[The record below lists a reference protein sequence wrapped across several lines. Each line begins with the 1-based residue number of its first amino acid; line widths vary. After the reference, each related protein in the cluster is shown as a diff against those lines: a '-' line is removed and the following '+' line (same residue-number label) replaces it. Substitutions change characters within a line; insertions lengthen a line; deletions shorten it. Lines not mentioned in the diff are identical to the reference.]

1 MSVDTPEQLLGLRR
15 AGRLVAQTL
24 KLLKAAVAPGVT
36 TGELDRIAADYLA
49 EQGARSGPIL
59 TYDYPGSI
67 CISVDDQVVH
77 GIPGEHVLRSGEL
90 VKLDVA
96 AELDGYHA
104 DAATTVAVGQVNW
117 RKQRLM
123 NATRA
128 ALSAGIEAAQPGV
141 MLMEVGAAIEHATR
155 ARGFHVFRELTGHG
169 IGRQMHEEPTVFN
182 WPAPEA
188 TRRLERG
195 LVITIEP
202 MVTAGRP
209 RIVVDRDGW
218 TVRTVDRSPSCHEE
232 HTIMVADGGPVV
244 LTAAA

>member
-1 MSVDTPEQLLGLRR
+1 MSVDTPEQLRGLRR
-15 AGRLVAQTL
+15 AGRVVARTL
-24 KLLKAAVAPGVT
+24 EIVKAAVAPGVS
-36 TGELDRIAADYLA
+36 TGELDRIAAEYLA
-49 EQGARSGPIL
+49 QQGARSGPIL
-59 TYDYPGSI
+59 TYGYPGSI

-77 GIPGEHVLRSGEL
+77 GIPGKRVLRPGEL

-96 AELDGYHA
+96 AELGGYHA
-104 DAATTVAVGQVNW
+104 DAATTVAVGPVDW

-128 ALSAGIEAAQPGV
+128 ALSAGIDAAQPGAT
-141 MLMEVGAAIEHATR
+141 LTEVGAAIERATS

-169 IGRQMHEEPTVFN
+169 IGREMHEEPTVFN
-182 WPAPEA
+182 WPAPDA
-188 TRRLERG
+188 DQRLTDG

-202 MVTAGRP
+202 MLTAGRP
-209 RIVVDRDGW
+209 ELVLDRDGW
-218 TVRTVDRSPSCHEE
+218 TVRAVDRSPTCHEE